1 MRLVMAITLALA
13 MRSVRAHAQTPA
25 TSSTEVSVGYAFG
38 DVDALAHQMATMT
51 EHGWDASL
59 LQRLTPW
66 LSVTEEIAGTYGA
79 SIATG
84 LVVGP
89 PALKG
94 TMHPSTYMIMAGP
107 RVGWRRH
114 RFEPFVQGLVG
125 VARERVGL
133 SGIDFVSAQIDTG
146 VAAGLGA
153 GLDVQQSPRLAVR
166 LIYVEWDRLS
176 LFQQA
181 QRRVGVSAGLILR
194 FRTDR

>member
-1 MRLVMAITLALA
+1 MRLVTAITLAFA
-13 MRSVRAHAQTPA
+13 ICSVRAQAQTA
-25 TSSTEVSVGYAFG
+25 TSSTAVSVGYAFG
-38 DVDALAHQMATMT
+38 DVEALAHQFAATT

-59 LQRLTPW
+59 VQPLTPW
-66 LSVTEEIAGTYGA
+66 LSVTGELAGTYGA
-79 SIATG
+79 SMATG
-84 LVVGP
+84 LVVGA

-94 TMHPSTYMIMAGP
+94 TLHPSTYVIMAGP
-107 RVGWRRH
+107 RVGLPRH
-114 RFEPFVQGLVG
+114 RFEPFVQGMAG

-153 GLDVQQSPRLAVR
+153 GLDMQQSRRLAVR